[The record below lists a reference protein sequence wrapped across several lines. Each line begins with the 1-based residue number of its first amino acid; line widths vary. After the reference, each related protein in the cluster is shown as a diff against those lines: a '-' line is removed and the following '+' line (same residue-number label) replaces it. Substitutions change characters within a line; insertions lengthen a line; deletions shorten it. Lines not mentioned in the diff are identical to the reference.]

1 LLDKTSPVNPYL
13 PKLACLIV
21 NENELLDYL
30 QLSFAPH
37 VGPSTV
43 LRLIGEFGDAGKV
56 LSASSKQLRC
66 VYQIG
71 EKTAESIQ
79 RSRSQRVQLSDELAY
94 CKKHGVRILPYHN
107 PSYPLLLREI
117 PSPPPVLFCVGNL
130 QALTAPKTLAIVGTR
145 HPTLYGQRVTRRLT
159 SNLSRQGFT
168 IVSGLAR
175 GIDRIAHEATLEEY
189 GTTLAV
195 LGSGIK
201 NIYPASHIPLA
212 KQIQQDGLL
221 ISEVLPSSPP
231 HSRLFPRRNRIISGL
246 SYGTLVVEAAARSGA
261 LITAR
266 HAMEQN
272 REVLAIPGMID
283 TAVASGCNKLI
294 KDGAQLVES
303 LEDIIE
309 ALPHHLQSST
319 HHKNHRNSSNSEQPS
334 PKRSEALSDT
344 ERQILTV
351 IPETTTLI
359 DMLQLPEQ
367 IPPGKLL
374 SALTMLELK
383 QFISRPA
390 SNSVIK
396 IKPTPTG

>member
-1 LLDKTSPVNPYL
+1 MNK
-13 PKLACLIV
+13 
-21 NENELLDYL
+21 NELLDYL

-37 VGPSTV
+37 VGPSTI
-43 LRLIGEFGDAGKV
+43 LNLISEFGDASKV
-56 LSASSKQLRC
+56 LNASSKQLRS

-71 EKTAESIQ
+71 GKTAESIQ
-79 RSRSQRVQLSDELAY
+79 RSRSQRVQLAKELEY
-94 CKKHGVRILPYHN
+94 CKKHDIHILQYHN
-107 PSYPLLLREI
+107 PNYPLLLREI
-117 PSPPPVLFCVGNL
+117 PSPPPVLFCMGNL
-130 QALTAPKTLAIVGTR
+130 QALTAPKTFAIVGTR

-195 LGSGIK
+195 LGSGLQ

-212 KQIQQDGLL
+212 KKIQRDGLI

-246 SYGTLVVEAAARSGA
+246 SYGTLVVEAASRSGA

-303 LEDIIE
+303 LEDVIE
-309 ALPHHLQSST
+309 ALPLHVQSSC
-319 HHKNHRNSSNSEQPS
+319 HYKSHNKPSHWKQPS
-334 PKRSEALSDT
+334 PKRLEALSDT
-344 ERQILTV
+344 ERQILKV
-351 IPETTTLI
+351 IPETTILI
-359 DMLQLPEQ
+359 DMLKLPEN

-374 SALTMLELK
+374 STLTSLELK

-390 SNSVIK
+390 SNSVVR
-396 IKPTPTG
+396 IKPTQTK